1 MMSWFV
7 AATSLAVG
15 LAVLASAVVFRARGP
30 ASRAARVVLLLLIA
44 GLVVGTASHVENL
57 ARAGLVPRP
66 DLPLACNVF
75 WSALVI
81 VDPAAAL
88 ALLLRPRAGVVLVA
102 GIMAVDLT
110 VNLAVLG
117 LTPAI
122 AAQMAYGVLALVSLG
137 IVLAEVPRPRGKR
150 APAAN
155 SPPPADILRR
165 P

>member
-1 MMSWFV
+1 MSWFV

-30 ASRAARVVLLLLIA
+30 ESSAARLVLLLLIA

-57 ARAGLVPRP
+57 ARSGLVARP
-66 DLPLACNVF
+66 ELPLGCNVF

-81 VDPAAAL
+81 IDPVAAL
-88 ALLLRPRAGVVLVA
+88 ALLLKPRAGVVLVA
-102 GIMAVDLT
+102 GIMAVDLA

-117 LTPAI
+117 ITPPI
-122 AAQMAYGVLALVSLG
+122 AAQMAYGVLALVSLR
-137 IVLAEVPRPRGKR
+137 IVLTKVPRPPGKR

-165 P
+165 S